1 MKLNKIIPFKL
12 FSLLNKKQKIY
23 LLILLIAT
31 IILSLIET
39 LGISIIMPFISV
51 ASNPAILDSGRYN
64 QIFIYSG
71 IDKKSSFIIIF
82 GLLIIAFYFF
92 RSIFNVSYVYF
103 SIAYTKSIFRYLSG
117 KLFQTYLTIPYK
129 IYSQKN
135 TADFRTIISAE
146 SNNVSTILLSFIQIL
161 SEFFTVFLIYIFMII
176 INWQMTLIITFIL
189 LFLALIIIN
198 IFFKKTKIQG
208 VKKSEAAKK
217 LNRILEETFGN
228 FKFMKLKGND
238 KQIID
243 VYKNSVTVYAQ
254 AETISETIGILPK
267 NILENLG
274 FSLIIAAIIYIIWRY
289 DSADKVIPIISMYAL
304 ALYRILPAVFKILQ
318 NINKLV
324 YYQYSLNMVYENI
337 NQATEEEGNQDITFG
352 DQINFNDVSFNYVS
366 NHEIL
371 KNVSFDIKKGE
382 KIAFSGES
390 GSGKTTLVDLIIGLN
405 KPVSGTIAVDNII
418 ITNKNIRSWRK
429 KIGYIPQNIYLFD
442 GTVAEN
448 ITFGSDFNQDQLINA
463 LKTANIWDFLS
474 QKEGIHTRVGE
485 GGNQLSGGQKQ
496 RIGIARALYNNP
508 EILVLDEATSALDY
522 ETEEKIMNEIYN
534 ISKDK
539 TLIVIAHRIST
550 LKNCNKIININKG
563 IISIDE
569 KIL

>member
-1 MKLNKIIPFKL
+1 
-12 FSLLNKKQKIY
+12 
-23 LLILLIAT
+23 
-31 IILSLIET
+31 
-39 LGISIIMPFISV
+39 
-51 ASNPAILDSGRYN
+51 
-64 QIFIYSG
+64 
-71 IDKKSSFIIIF
+71 
-82 GLLIIAFYFF
+82 
-92 RSIFNVSYVYF
+92 
-103 SIAYTKSIFRYLSG
+103 
-117 KLFQTYLTIPYK
+117 
-129 IYSQKN
+129 
-135 TADFRTIISAE
+135 
-146 SNNVSTILLSFIQIL
+146 
-161 SEFFTVFLIYIFMII
+161 
-176 INWQMTLIITFIL
+176 MTLIITFIL